1 MQAGFQIRTSREQTG
16 ALPSPAGSPV
26 VALGIRFLTD
36 SKELS
41 CFRSPLARTY
51 QMNGLGRATSE
62 MPANLKVFHPEAPR
76 RDL

>member
-1 MQAGFQIRTSREQTG
+1 MQAGFQIRTSRELTA
-16 ALPSPAGSPV
+16 ALPSPAGSPM

-41 CFRSPLARTY
+41 CFRSPLARTG
-51 QMNGLGRATSE
+51 QMIGLGRAISE
-62 MPANLKVFHPEAPR
+62 MPANLKVFHPEAAR